1 MKIAIL
7 GGAFD
12 PPHLG
17 HQLIADQVL
26 DFVAINEVWLTPCY
40 SHTFNKKM
48 SSVSHRV
55 AMTKMITG
63 KNIRC
68 CEEEIINKL
77 PGDTIDL
84 MKILKK
90 KYRLY
95 EFLFIIGSDNLRN
108 FKKWGQWKK
117 LITTFNFLVFP
128 RAESKSD
135 LSYYKL
141 DNPSHKFHFIHNSL
155 LVTSNISST
164 NIRTRVKN
172 NRSIRYMVPSQIET
186 HIKRYNLYKNY

>member
-17 HQLIADQVL
+17 HQLIADQL
-26 DFVAINEVWLTPCY
+26 LNLTDIDKVWLTPCY

-48 SSVSHRV
+48 SPVQHRID
-55 AMTKMITG
+55 MTKIITG
-63 KNIRC
+63 KNIKY

-77 PGDTIDL
+77 SGDTIDL
-84 MKILKK
+84 MEILKK
-90 KYRLY
+90 KYPQY
-95 EFLFIIGSDNLRN
+95 QFFFIIGSDNLRN
-108 FKKWGQWKK
+108 FKRWGRWKK

-135 LSYYKL
+135 LFYYNL
-141 DNPSHKFHFIHNSL
+141 DNPSYKFHLVNHPL
-155 LVTSNISST
+155 LITSNISST
-164 NIRTRVKN
+164 NIRARVKN
-172 NRSIRYMVPSQIET
+172 NQSIKYIVPSQIEAY
-186 HIKRYNLYKNY
+186 IKRYNLYK